1 MNTNDILWATGVII
15 LARLL
20 YLKEVKNTGDDVQR
34 MMLEEQQNIAIQ
46 RKESNIPSNVSNT
59 DLNAAIYQQ
68 WD

>member
-34 MMLEEQQNIAIQ
+34 LMLEEQQNIAIQ
-46 RKESNIPSNVSNT
+46 RKEIQLPSNVSNS

>member
-20 YLKEVKNTGDDVQR
+20 YLKEVKNTGDDIQR
-34 MMLEEQQNIAIQ
+34 LMLEEQQNIAIQ
-46 RKESNIPSNVSNT
+46 RKEIQLPSNVSNS